1 MGTIEEYR
9 PLITDGGTR
18 FQTNY
23 CDERPVQAIARAL
36 SAVENSPAEDLPL
49 FYQYADPDAMN
60 QLMETAR
67 DSNQD
72 ITVEI
77 AIEDYNVIVDSD
89 GTISISDPGGC
100 SEDSE

>member
-1 MGTIEEYR
+1 MDTSKEYR
-9 PLITDGGTR
+9 PLITDGGTA

-36 SAVENSPAEDLPL
+36 SAVENSAAEDVPP

-60 QLMETAR
+60 RLMVTAR

-72 ITVEI
+72 ITVEM
-77 AIEDYNVIVDSD
+77 AIEDYNITVDSD
-89 GTISISDPGGC
+89 GTISISDPSGC